1 MDYKNYV
8 FDLYGTL
15 VDIKTDEED
24 MNAWSK
30 LSLFYGYYDALYDPE
45 KLKAR
50 YFSLVNQEEEVLGGK
65 LADVHEAHPE
75 IKLENV
81 FKKLYEEKGVNPS
94 DELVIHTGQFFRVLT
109 TEYIK
114 LYDGVI
120 ELLSRLKKVGK
131 KVYLLSNAQ
140 RIFTEYE
147 LHVLNI
153 AQYFDDIFIS
163 SDYGI
168 KKPDKRFFN
177 MLIEKHSI
185 KPSESIMIGNDMRS
199 DIEGAQTVGMN
210 TMYIHSN
217 ISPELVGK
225 PEADFVLAE
234 LDMERVMDLL
244 EV

>member
-1 MDYKNYV
+1 MTYKNYI

-24 MNAWSK
+24 IKLWSK
-30 LSLFYGYYDALYDPE
+30 LALFYGCYDAIYGAEELN
-45 KLKAR
+45 KR
-50 YFSLVNQEEEVLGGK
+50 YLSLVNQEEDELSST
-65 LADVHEAHPE
+65 LSDVHEAHPE
-75 IKLENV
+75 IKLESV

-120 ELLSRLKKVGK
+120 ELLSRLKKAGK

-163 SDYGI
+163 SDYGT

-185 KPSESIMIGNDMRS
+185 KPNESIMIGNDMRS
-199 DIEGAQTVGMN
+199 DIEGAQNVGMN

-234 LDMERVMDLL
+234 MDMKRIMDLL
-244 EV
+244 VV

>member
-24 MNAWSK
+24 LNAWSK
-30 LSLFYGYYDALYDPE
+30 LAIFYGYYDAIYEPVE
-45 KLKAR
+45 LKER
-50 YFSLVNQEEEVLGGK
+50 YFLLVNQEEEVLGGK

-234 LDMERVMDLL
+234 MDMERVMDLL

>member
-1 MDYKNYV
+1 MTYKNYI

-24 MNAWSK
+24 IKLWSK
-30 LSLFYGYYDALYDPE
+30 LALFYGYYDAIYDAE
-45 KLKAR
+45 ELNKR
-50 YFSLVNQEEEVLGGK
+50 YLSLVNQEEDELSST
-65 LADVHEAHPE
+65 LSDVHEAHPE
-75 IKLENV
+75 IKLESV

-120 ELLSRLKKVGK
+120 ELLSRLKKAGK

-163 SDYGI
+163 SDYGT

-185 KPSESIMIGNDMRS
+185 KPNESIMIGNDMRS
-199 DIEGAQTVGMN
+199 DIEGAQNVGMN

-234 LDMERVMDLL
+234 MDMKRIMDLL
-244 EV
+244 VV